1 MSKYTQDIIPMLP
14 KLVKFEKRQIK
25 ETLEIHW
32 NFSEFVRDA
41 VNEKLIRE
49 QAILEK
55 LEIIKRGLE

>member
-1 MSKYTQDIIPMLP
+1 MTKYTQDAIPMTP
-14 KLVKFEKRQIK
+14 KMIKFEKRQIK

-49 QAILEK
+49 QEILSRV
-55 LEIIKRGLE
+55 LVKR

>member
-1 MSKYTQDIIPMLP
+1 MGQYSKNEVKVAPMLP

-25 ETLEIHW
+25 ETLAIHW

-49 QAILEK
+49 QKILE
-55 LEIIKRGLE
+55 GLKNV